1 MGGKEVEKSDAD
13 FGNIERKV
21 LVEDR
26 PWTDRRC
33 GYFSVLCVL
42 FFICSAIGL
51 GATGAPRYD
60 TNSDNE
66 IEGVNDKYLDDAK
79 KCCDKAAVPSPGT
92 ESLYPAGFWEMSEMC
107 REM

>member
-1 MGGKEVEKSDAD
+1 MSDAD

-21 LVEDR
+21 LLEDR

-66 IEGVNDKYLDDAK
+66 IEGVNDKYLADAK
-79 KCCDKAAVPSPGT
+79 KCCDKAAAPSNPWGAWA
-92 ESLYPAGFWEMSEMC
+92 YSEMC
-107 REM
+107 

>member
-1 MGGKEVEKSDAD
+1 MGGKEVEMSDAD

-21 LVEDR
+21 LLEDR

-66 IEGVNDKYLDDAK
+66 IEGPRRCINRIGAARRRCAGVNWLICVQA
-79 KCCDKAAVPSPGT
+79 
-92 ESLYPAGFWEMSEMC
+92 
-107 REM
+107 

>member
-1 MGGKEVEKSDAD
+1 MSDAD

-42 FFICSAIGL
+42 FFMCSAIGL

-60 TNSDNE
+60 PNSDNE
-66 IEGVNDKYLDDAK
+66 IEGVNEFVSLAFSSENKFLLTQGGASKTNQNSWTLFNWAWDKGRPMA
-79 KCCDKAAVPSPGT
+79 
-92 ESLYPAGFWEMSEMC
+92 
-107 REM
+107 